1 MKDNLQMGDDE
12 FAKMML
18 VLKQPITQAN
28 HKDYKF
34 LDGTE
39 TGEMQEI
46 APNIWAMPA
55 YMQEDD
61 DFTMFFLTTQI
72 ESGETVMAFATGE
85 TDGGNFRLSQPL
97 VTGAGLNVLNEQ
109 QPNRAKRV
117 LKFLND
123 ISKADEGSWRMVD

>member
-1 MKDNLQMGDDE
+1 MKDNIQLGDPE
-12 FAKMML
+12 FGKMML
-18 VLKQPITQAN
+18 VLKEPVTQAN
-28 HKDYKF
+28 HKEFKF

-46 APNIWAMPA
+46 APDIWAMPA
-55 YMQEDD
+55 YMQADD

-85 TDGGNFRLSQPL
+85 TADGNFRLSQPL
-97 VTGAGLNVLNEQ
+97 VTGEGLNVLNAQ
-109 QPNRAKRV
+109 QPDRAKRV

-123 ISKADEGSWRMVD
+123 ISKADEGNWRMVD

>member
-1 MKDNLQMGDDE
+1 MKDNIQLGDPD
-12 FAKMML
+12 FANMML
-18 VLKQPITQAN
+18 VLKDPVTQAN
-28 HKDYKF
+28 HKEFKF

-46 APNIWAMPA
+46 APDIWAMPA
-55 YMQEDD
+55 YMQADD

-85 TDGGNFRLSQPL
+85 TDQGDFRLSEPL
-97 VTGAGLNVLNEQ
+97 VTGTGLNVLNEQ

-123 ISKADEGSWRMVD
+123 ISKADEGNWRMVD

>member
-1 MKDNLQMGDDE
+1 MKDDLKLGDAE
-12 FAKMML
+12 FGKMML
-18 VLKQPITQAN
+18 VLKQPVTQKN
-28 HKDYKF
+28 HKEFKF

-46 APNIWAMPA
+46 APDIWAMPA
-55 YMQEDD
+55 YMQADD

-85 TDGGNFRLSQPL
+85 TADGDFRLSQPM
-97 VTGAGLNVLNEQ
+97 VTGAGLNLLNEQ
-109 QPNRAKRV
+109 QPGRAKRV

-123 ISKADEGSWRMVD
+123 ISKADEGNWRMVD

>member
-12 FAKMML
+12 FAQMML
-18 VLKQPITQAN
+18 VLKEPVTQAN
-28 HKDYKF
+28 HKEFKF
-34 LDGTE
+34 LDGTS

-46 APNIWAMPA
+46 APSIWAMPA
-55 YMQEDD
+55 YMMDDD

-85 TDGGNFRLSQPL
+85 TDDGNFRLSQPM
-97 VTGAGLNVLNEQ
+97 VTGAGLNLLNEQ

-123 ISKADEGSWRMVD
+123 ISKADEGAWRMVD